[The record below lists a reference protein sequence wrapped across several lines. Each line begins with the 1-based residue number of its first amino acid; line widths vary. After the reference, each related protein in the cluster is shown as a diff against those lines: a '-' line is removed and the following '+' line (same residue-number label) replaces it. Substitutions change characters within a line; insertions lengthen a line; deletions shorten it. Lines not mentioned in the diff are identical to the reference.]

1 MIVVMDMVGVVEAAM
16 CQVVVLVVV
25 VMLCWMVVAVL
36 LAPAQHRHA
45 DKADT
50 CELELH
56 LLSLAFSLCCILYST
71 VKYFFSKF

>member
-1 MIVVMDMVGVVEAAM
+1 MIVVMDMVRVVEAAM

-45 DKADT
+45 DEADA
-50 CELELH
+50 CKLELH
-56 LLSLAFSLCCILYST
+56 LLSLVLPSLP
-71 VKYFFSKF
+71 VV

>member
-16 CQVVVLVVV
+16 GQVVVLVV
-25 VMLCWMVVAVL
+25 MFCWMVVAVL

-56 LLSLAFSLCCILYST
+56 LLSLAFSLCCI
-71 VKYFFSKF
+71 VVVQ

>member
-16 CQVVVLVVV
+16 GQVVVLVV
-25 VMLCWMVVAVL
+25 MLCRMVMAVL

-56 LLSLAFSLCCILYST
+56 FLSLAFSLCCI
-71 VKYFFSKF
+71 VVVQ

>member
-1 MIVVMDMVGVVEAAM
+1 MIVVMDMVGVVVAM
-16 CQVVVLVVV
+16 GQVVVLVVV
-25 VMLCWMVVAVL
+25 VMLCRMVVAVL

-56 LLSLAFSLCCILYST
+56 FHSLVLLSLS
-71 VKYFFSKF
+71 VV

>member
-16 CQVVVLVVV
+16 GQVVVLVV
-25 VMLCWMVVAVL
+25 MFCRMVVAVL

-56 LLSLAFSLCCILYST
+56 LLSLVLPSLCVCK
-71 VKYFFSKF
+71 VQ

>member
-1 MIVVMDMVGVVEAAM
+1 MIVVMDMVSVVEAAM
-16 CQVVVLVVV
+16 CQVVVLVV
-25 VMLCWMVVAVL
+25 MLCRMVVAVL

-56 LLSLAFSLCCILYST
+56 LLSLVLLSLS
-71 VKYFFSKF
+71 VV

>member
-16 CQVVVLVVV
+16 GKLVVLVV
-25 VMLCWMVVAVL
+25 MFCRMVVAVL

-56 LLSLAFSLCCILYST
+56 FLSLAFSLCCI
-71 VKYFFSKF
+71 VVVQ

>member
-1 MIVVMDMVGVVEAAM
+1 MIVVMDMVSVVEAAM
-16 CQVVVLVVV
+16 CQVVVLVV
-25 VMLCWMVVAVL
+25 MFCRMVVAVL

-56 LLSLAFSLCCILYST
+56 LLSLVLLSLS
-71 VKYFFSKF
+71 VV

>member
-16 CQVVVLVVV
+16 GQVVVLVV
-25 VMLCWMVVAVL
+25 MFCRMVVAVL

-56 LLSLAFSLCCILYST
+56 LLSLAFSLCCI
-71 VKYFFSKF
+71 VVVQ

>member
-1 MIVVMDMVGVVEAAM
+1 MIVVMDMLR
-16 CQVVVLVVV
+16 VVVAIMGQ
-25 VMLCWMVVAVL
+25 VMVLMGVGMFCWVVVAVL

-56 LLSLAFSLCCILYST
+56 LLSLAFSLCCI
-71 VKYFFSKF
+71 VVVQ

>member
-1 MIVVMDMVGVVEAAM
+1 MIMDMVRVVVAM
-16 CQVVVLVVV
+16 GQVVVLVV
-25 VMLCWMVVAVL
+25 MFCRMVVAVL

-56 LLSLAFSLCCILYST
+56 FLSLAFSLCCI
-71 VKYFFSKF
+71 VVVQ

>member
-16 CQVVVLVVV
+16 GQVVVLMVV
-25 VMLCWMVVAVL
+25 VMFCWMVVAVL
-36 LAPAQHRHA
+36 LAPAQHGHA

-56 LLSLAFSLCCILYST
+56 FLSLAFSLCCI
-71 VKYFFSKF
+71 VVVQ

>member
-1 MIVVMDMVGVVEAAM
+1 MIVVMDMVSVVEAAM
-16 CQVVVLVVV
+16 GQVVVLVV
-25 VMLCWMVVAVL
+25 MLCWVVVAVL

-56 LLSLAFSLCCILYST
+56 LLSLAFSLCCI
-71 VKYFFSKF
+71 VVVQ

>member
-16 CQVVVLVVV
+16 GKLVVLVV
-25 VMLCWMVVAVL
+25 MLCRMVVAVL

-56 LLSLAFSLCCILYST
+56 LLSLAFSLCCI
-71 VKYFFSKF
+71 VVVQ

>member
-16 CQVVVLVVV
+16 GQVVVLVV
-25 VMLCWMVVAVL
+25 MFCRMVVAVL

-56 LLSLAFSLCCILYST
+56 FLSLAFSLCCI
-71 VKYFFSKF
+71 VVVQ

>member
-1 MIVVMDMVGVVEAAM
+1 MIVVMDMVRVVEAAM
-16 CQVVVLVVV
+16 GQMAVLVV
-25 VMLCWMVVAVL
+25 MFCRMVVAVL

-56 LLSLAFSLCCILYST
+56 FLSLAFSLCCI
-71 VKYFFSKF
+71 VVVQ